1 MKRVIYLKNNNELEK
16 INAWLEGSSEI
27 LPVDLKLAVRDLMT
41 KLQFSQGSLMVSQL
55 KRSMRLI
62 QAINLLEEELMDPRN
77 LLTLEPDAKM
87 EILQYC
93 TNNLNKNL
101 DTISKF
107 MNANQDSM
115 NYVDPKTKS
124 LQNLLMSLSSEE
136 IDQLLNML
144 ETMDK

>member
-1 MKRVIYLKNNNELEK
+1 MKNNNELEK

-115 NYVDPKTKS
+115 NYIDPKTKS

>member
-1 MKRVIYLKNNNELEK
+1 MKNNNELEK

-115 NYVDPKTKS
+115 NYIDPKTKS

-144 ETMDK
+144 ETMDE

>member
-1 MKRVIYLKNNNELEK
+1 MNLKNNELDK

-27 LPVDLKLAVRDLMT
+27 LPIDLKLAVKNLMT
-41 KLQFSQGSLMVSQL
+41 KLQFSQGSLMVNQL

-62 QAINLLEEELMDPRN
+62 QTINLLEEELMDPRN

-101 DTISKF
+101 DSINKF
-107 MNANQDSM
+107 MTANQDAKD
-115 NYVDPKTKS
+115 YIDPKTKS

>member
-115 NYVDPKTKS
+115 NYIDPKTKS

-144 ETMDK
+144 ETMDE